1 MTPKRRSF
9 MKTSEI
15 DSIYKKQIQ
24 KNAPKDYESWL
35 LENNNTLADAKD
47 AAMNAAA
54 SSSFT
59 SPTYG
64 TKAKELSTG
73 GLLSSGYADYLKSLA
88 ARSDNESKRVAQGKI
103 KIANDK
109 TREGYSDYIKRYN
122 AQQEKIQQ
130 SYILDIIERGLFD
143 IEQAYKIA
151 LISGLSKER
160 ALYSAAKGITAS
172 KNEAIK
178 KAISYAKERG
188 YTHEGAKKYAIGLG
202 LDEKSADRVAESI
215 SGLTKEE
222 RDRYA
227 SMSVEEY
234 IASLKNN

>member
-1 MTPKRRSF
+1 ME
-9 MKTSEI
+9 TSEI

-24 KNAPKDYESWL
+24 KNAPKNFESWL
-35 LENNNTLADAKD
+35 LENNIHLSDAKD
-47 AAMNAAA
+47 AVVTATT

-64 TKAKELSTG
+64 TKAKELSSG

-88 ARSDNESKRVAQGKI
+88 ARGDDESKRVAAGKI

-109 TREGYSDYIKRYN
+109 TREGYADYIRRYN
-122 AQQEKIQQ
+122 ENQEKLQQ
-130 SYILDIIERGLFD
+130 SYILDIVEKGLFD
-143 IEQAYKIA
+143 IDEAYKIA

-160 ALYSAAKGITAS
+160 ALYSAAKGIAAS
-172 KNEAIK
+172 KNAAIK

-188 YTHEGAKKYAIGLG
+188 YTHEGAKKYAISLG
-202 LDEKSADRVAESI
+202 LDENSANRVAESI

-227 SMSVEEY
+227 SMSVEDY